1 MCVFVEATFIKK
13 KKISIIDLKN
23 DLYKKNGERI
33 KKEKKRREEKK
44 WLIKLQIIN
53 YLQRS
58 VIIL

>member
-1 MCVFVEATFIKK
+1 MCAFVEATFIKK

-23 DLYKKNGERI
+23 DLYKKKGERI

>member
-1 MCVFVEATFIKK
+1 MCAFVEATFITK